1 MNHDLWHLYKSHE
14 RKAKVKNITFR
25 GNFLTESAANEWLV
39 NPNFQTPIKP
49 PRKPLLFSGKVESPL
64 RKPRAV
70 FKSVLSIAQSS
81 SLIGPNRNDALI

>member
-1 MNHDLWHLYKSHE
+1 MSHMLWGPYQSHK
-14 RKAKVKNITFR
+14 RKAKVKNVTFR

-64 RKPRAV
+64 RKPRTV
-70 FKSVLSIAQSS
+70 FKLALSIGQSEN
-81 SLIGPNRNDALI
+81 LVIFH

>member
-1 MNHDLWHLYKSHE
+1 MLLGSYQSHK
-14 RKAKVKNITFR
+14 RKAKVKNVTFR

-64 RKPRAV
+64 RKPRTV
-70 FKSVLSIAQSS
+70 FKSALSVAQSS
-81 SLIGPNRNDALI
+81 SLIGPIRNDALI

>member
-1 MNHDLWHLYKSHE
+1 MRPILYGPYKIHE

-25 GNFLTESAANEWLV
+25 GNFLTESAAIEWLV

-64 RKPRAV
+64 RKPRTV
-70 FKSVLSIAQSS
+70 FKSALSVAQSS
-81 SLIGPNRNDALI
+81 SLLGPIRNDALI